1 MLPRRR
7 TLTLLVVLCLGHVLL
22 ISSQVPAASGTSA
35 LGSAA
40 FGSVTRVQSAIG
52 GVSGG
57 VGGFWQH
64 YLALGGVSR
73 DNEALRARVLELEGQ
88 LQGERARGTR
98 VDALEDA
105 LKMQRSVV
113 ARTLA
118 ARVIAGN
125 PITGVLT
132 VNIDRGT
139 ADGVERNMAVINDRG
154 LVGRVIGTPSARA
167 ATVQLLIDRTAA
179 AGALIEPSATTV
191 APAAPAATGAAA
203 APTPVGGSPAGAA
216 PVTTPVATPGAPA
229 ATIPVAVAGAAGSV
243 TGGFA
248 DGNLRLGLLSSA
260 ANVAVGD
267 RVVTSGQDLMF
278 PYGFL
283 IGTVQQ
289 VKGTGKARE
298 VVVAPAVNFERIDMV
313 LVVLAKPAPPAPPPI
328 PVKGRQP

>member
-52 GVSGG
+52 GLSGG

-64 YLALGGVSR
+64 YLALGGVAR

-98 VDALEDA
+98 VDALENA

-113 ARTLA
+113 APTLA

-125 PITGVLT
+125 PVTGVLT

-154 LVGRVIGTPSARA
+154 LVGRVIGNPSARA

-179 AGALIEPSATTV
+179 AGALLEPSAANT
-191 APAAPAATGAAA
+191 APATPVATGAAA
-203 APTPVGGSPAGAA
+203 APASAGAAPAGAA
-216 PVTTPVATPGAPA
+216 LVTAPSAPSAAVPAT
-229 ATIPVAVAGAAGSV
+229 VAGAAGGV